1 MRGHSIPAIK
11 LNEEEKEKLEELIEH
26 YNLKRTSLIRKF
38 IMDGKVK
45 PPLIGKEAGVELLVN
60 LRKIEAE
67 LSRLS
72 NNMHQIAKYLHKPK
86 DKQNHSQNL
95 EEILLEMMKKQKH
108 VQEDVE
114 TISEQLSD
122 HLYVK

>member
-1 MRGHSIPAIK
+1 LNAARTALERRYLMRGHSIPAIK

-38 IMDGKVK
+38 IMDGRVK

-72 NNMHQIAKYLHKPK
+72 NNMQKISKIIHRTL
-86 DKQNHSQNL
+86 
-95 EEILLEMMKKQKH
+95 KK
-108 VQEDVE
+108 
-114 TISEQLSD
+114 S
-122 HLYVK
+122 Y

>member
-1 MRGHSIPAIK
+1 
-11 LNEEEKEKLEELIEH
+11 
-26 YNLKRTSLIRKF
+26 
-38 IMDGKVK
+38 
-45 PPLIGKEAGVELLVN
+45 
-60 LRKIEAE
+60 
-67 LSRLS
+67 
-72 NNMHQIAKYLHKPK
+72 MHQIAKYLHKPK

-95 EEILLEMMKKQKH
+95 EDILLEMMKKQKH